1 MFKAIKQTLSYPS
14 ISKRG
19 LRSAVSEALRYF
31 RQCENNAVVSTF
43 LGTPQSNLYRD
54 TVDSDAY
61 HPTDVKYLQKMFT
74 DSIAN
79 NIHTSN
85 EDANTATATSNTS
98 CGRRR
103 RGQVCPEQ
111 RHENDDN
118 SAGTST
124 TMDRTAVRAR
134 AR

>member
-1 MFKAIKQTLSYPS
+1 MPAPDPLGSGLLSTAGPGS
-14 ISKRG
+14 
-19 LRSAVSEALRYF
+19 RYF
-31 RQCENNAVVSTF
+31 CQCGNNADVSTF

-85 EDANTATATSNTS
+85 EDANTVTATSNTS
-98 CGRRR
+98 CGQRW

-111 RHENDDN
+111 RHESDDS